1 MESLRGLKQMVIHIN
16 GHPVGLRL
24 LSYLFLLVLLS
35 LLVVSVIVVAIAAWG
50 FLDSILSGNFHL
62 PSVDE
67 DSEWG
72 LR

>member
-16 GHPVGLRL
+16 GHPVGLRM

-35 LLVVSVIVVAIAAWG
+35 LLVFSVVVVTIAAWG
-50 FLDSILSGNFHL
+50 FLDSILSGNFHI

>member
-1 MESLRGLKQMVIHIN
+1 MESLWELKRMVIHIN

-35 LLVVSVIVVAIAAWG
+35 MLVVSVIVVAIAAWG

>member
-16 GHPVGLRL
+16 GHPVGLRM

-35 LLVVSVIVVAIAAWG
+35 LLVFSVVVVTIAAWG